1 MSEQNK
7 IIDINKQRN
16 VQMVIPGMEDKNQR
30 IINAVDME
38 DREMELL
45 KEEQTADL
53 AAEAAQATKPVK
65 RRK

>member
-38 DREMELL
+38 DRKMELL
-45 KEEQTADL
+45 KEEQAADL

>member
-45 KEEQTADL
+45 KEEQAADL
-53 AAEAAQATKPVK
+53 AAEAAQATKSVK

>member
-45 KEEQTADL
+45 KEEQAADL

>member
-16 VQMVIPGMEDKNQR
+16 VQMVIPGIEDKNQR

-45 KEEQTADL
+45 KEEQAADL